1 MGSFPQL
8 TNDWGCPIIYNS
20 KPMKLRKFN
29 LVLMTGIITPIILA
43 FAVMTRADSVTDNIL
58 GKPSPKAATVR
69 SGDVEA
75 IIKPAVR
82 EATPGQDIAVSA
94 DFSIASPW
102 HIYGKPIS
110 TDYVATTVTFDNGLL
125 AKQSMDFPKPEMLKF
140 EALGQ
145 TLPVYK
151 GSMHA
156 GGNIKLR
163 PDLKPGDYQ
172 LAGKVEFQ
180 ECSDNI
186 CKMPQSLSFEIPIT
200 VASSAH

>member
-1 MGSFPQL
+1 
-8 TNDWGCPIIYNS
+8 
-20 KPMKLRKFN
+20 MKLRKFHL
-29 LVLMTGIITPIILA
+29 LVIAGMVAPAIVAAAMIA
-43 FAVMTRADSVTDNIL
+43 RADSVTDKLL
-58 GKPSPKAATVR
+58 GVPSAKAATVR

-75 IIKPAVR
+75 IIQPSVR
-82 EATPGQDIAVSA
+82 QAAPGQEIAVSA
-94 DFSIASPW
+94 DFTIASPW

-110 TDYVATTVTFDNGLL
+110 TDYVPTTIIFDNALL
-125 AKQSMDFPKPEMLKF
+125 AKQSMDFPKPEMMKF

-156 GGNIKLR
+156 GGNVKLR

-172 LAGKVEFQ
+172 LAGKLEFQ

-186 CKMPQSLSFEIPIT
+186 CKMPQSLAFEIPIT
-200 VASSAH
+200 VASSAR